1 MNVMNK
7 KTIFVWCLYDF
18 ANSIFYAIIP
28 ATIWSSYYANA
39 IVGNETGQGDLWWG
53 RVVSTAMLLVA
64 VTSPVMGAIA
74 DYTGVRKRLLVVY
87 TLLSIIGTCLLAT
100 VQPGMILW
108 GFLLSVVAYM
118 CVEGGLVF
126 YNAYLPE
133 IAPAD
138 YQGRVS
144 GWGFALGYAG
154 SLIGL
159 LVALPLVQN
168 EMFKMTFLLAG
179 LGFFLFALPA
189 LLLLPADEP
198 ARMTAREA
206 ASHGARGVIETFRS
220 LRHLKQMR
228 RFLISFFFYEDGVNT
243 VINVAALFAAK
254 TLGFT
259 PAELIYLFAT
269 VQISA
274 LVGALLWAKPTDR
287 RGPKFVVMTM
297 LAQWIVVVGLAYFV
311 QTKLQ
316 FFVIAVL
323 AGSGLGAVQ
332 AASRAFM
339 ALLIPVGKEAEYFG
353 LYALCGKSASVM
365 GPILFGAVSSQTGG
379 NQRIAILSIIA
390 LYVIGAVLLARVQ
403 TARAGIERFSASR
416 AQNGV
421 T

>member
-1 MNVMNK
+1 MSLMNK

-28 ATIWSSYYANA
+28 ATMWSSYYANA
-39 IVGNETGQGDLWWG
+39 IVGNEAGQGDLWWG

-64 VTSPVMGAIA
+64 ATSPVMGAIA
-74 DYTGVRKRLLVVY
+74 DYTGVRKRLLAVY
-87 TLLSIIGTCLLAT
+87 TLLGVTGTCLLAT

-108 GFLLSVVAYM
+108 GFALSVIAYM

-138 YQGRVS
+138 FQGRVS
-144 GWGFALGYAG
+144 GWGFALGYSG
-154 SLIGL
+154 SLVGL

-168 EMFKMTFLLAG
+168 EMFKTTFLLAG
-179 LGFFLFALPA
+179 LGFFFFALPA

-198 ARMTAREA
+198 ARMSLPAA
-206 ASHGARGVIETFRS
+206 ASRGARGVVETFRS

-228 RFLISFFFYEDGVNT
+228 RFLVSFFFYEDGVNT

-297 LAQWIVVVGLAYFV
+297 LVQWAVVVGLAYFV
-311 QTKLQ
+311 QTKIQ
-316 FFVIAVL
+316 FFIIAVL

-332 AASRAFM
+332 AASRALM
-339 ALLIPVGKEAEYFG
+339 ASLIPVGKEAEYFG

-365 GPILFGAVSSQTGG
+365 GPILFGTVSSQTGG
-379 NQRIAILSIIA
+379 NQRIAMLSIIA
-390 LYVIGAVLLARVQ
+390 LYVIGAVLLTRVQ
-403 TARAGIERFSASR
+403 LGRADVERFYASSAQDR
-416 AQNGV
+416 V

>member
-1 MNVMNK
+1 MNK